1 MRLYKP
7 FPTSEKD
14 LFEITTD
21 AINFLTKYKENK
33 LNIISYFQPSLIN
46 ENTEVY
52 MEIYEK
58 KHIILNFTITN
69 FINQEFNLFLVSIF
83 FSKYII
89 IYYKEE
95 KLIQNFTFNFIE
107 NCNKILSIL
116 KQNKKIKICPL
127 SIYKSLIILNSF
139 VKFFIINSFKLKF

>member
-1 MRLYKP
+1 MNRIQLMRLYKP

-58 KHIILNFTITN
+58 KHIILNFTIIN
-69 FINQEFNLFLVSIF
+69 FINQEFNLFLDT
-83 FSKYII
+83 
-89 IYYKEE
+89 
-95 KLIQNFTFNFIE
+95 L
-107 NCNKILSIL
+107 L
-116 KQNKKIKICPL
+116 
-127 SIYKSLIILNSF
+127 
-139 VKFFIINSFKLKF
+139 FIIKKKN

>member
-1 MRLYKP
+1 MNRIQLMRLYKP

-33 LNIISYFQPSLIN
+33 LNIISFFQPSLIN

-58 KHIILNFTITN
+58 KHIILNFTIKN

-116 KQNKKIKICPL
+116 KQNKK
-127 SIYKSLIILNSF
+127 
-139 VKFFIINSFKLKF
+139 KL